1 MALGATIYKVT
12 LDVSDLDRGYYAT
25 HSLAVAQHPS
35 ETVSRLM
42 LRILT
47 FALYAGEHVKFGRG
61 LSTEGDAAIW
71 EINDAGDIGRWIELG
86 VPEVKLVRRAAGRSE
101 DVVVMAYDE
110 TRIGPW
116 WAARKGDLSKVDKLT
131 VRWISDEH
139 LAKLAEIA
147 QRSMRLAVTIQDG
160 MVWLADGKNNLEIE
174 IQTLMRRGEPVF

>member
-1 MALGATIYKVT
+1 M
-12 LDVSDLDRGYYAT
+12 
-25 HSLAVAQHPS
+25 
-35 ETVSRLM
+35 
-42 LRILT
+42 
-47 FALYAGEHVKFGRG
+47 
-61 LSTEGDAAIW
+61 
-71 EINDAGDIGRWIELG
+71 
-86 VPEVKLVRRAAGRSE
+86 PEVKLVRRAAGRSE